1 MWLREISSCSCL
13 TDLPGPALVLL
24 SKTYKSCSSPLY
36 VKTVVLH
43 TRLDSLTPTK
53 TFINTMMEKRD
64 VELGKKFPDRE
75 FLDVIDSE
83 IDYLRRTR
91 IDDAEAIPK
100 SQRRLIKSHNP
111 LKLLPPDL
119 LQRNK
124 VRNLEAS
131 TILIFKL
138 R

>member
-1 MWLREISSCSCL
+1 M
-13 TDLPGPALVLL
+13 
-24 SKTYKSCSSPLY
+24 
-36 VKTVVLH
+36 
-43 TRLDSLTPTK
+43 
-53 TFINTMMEKRD
+53 
-64 VELGKKFPDRE
+64 ELGKKFPDRE